1 MQQGSWG
8 ETTTGK
14 QAGINESGD
23 PLWASLI
30 QNRVTDNT
38 KGVLADL
45 GGLRGPDWEPRPN
58 LTFARHRHAG
68 QLSDVSS
75 DSNQV
80 IYRSPPGAQVVQV
93 V

>member
-1 MQQGSWG
+1 M
-8 ETTTGK
+8 GK

-30 QNRVTDNT
+30 QNRVRDNT
-38 KGVLADL
+38 RGVLADL

-58 LTFARHRHAG
+58 LTFGRHRHAG

-75 DSNQV
+75 DSSKA
-80 IYRSPPGAQVVQV
+80 IYRSPPGAQVVPV